1 MSTEERYA
9 RATRS
14 SHLEVEADQSGDIDS
29 IIAAGGAAS
38 GTEGSLGVLL
48 ARVRAE
54 WDGQSGELALYLAA
68 QREWRKKA
76 DEAARLAQARPEQ
89 AQERL
94 KDLAYCLS
102 QAKREGITGR
112 AMVMIGMPT
121 LRQAREALLTFAEQ
135 MAPRHKVDHE
145 DKIPFRELLGN
156 VLDVWID
163 RKCHHCAGRGF
174 NGGYRE
180 PQVHCRPCRGTG
192 NRRMGQLSEDPAL
205 HAFGLHLLTRMD
217 AKSTGAMGH
226 ISRKTRSNG

>member
-14 SHLEVEADQSGDIDS
+14 SHLEVEADHRGDIDS
-29 IIAAGGAAS
+29 IIAAGGVLD
-38 GTEGSLGVLL
+38 SLGVLL

-54 WDGQSGELALYLAA
+54 WDGQAGELALYREA
-68 QREWRKKA
+68 QKQWMRRA
-76 DEAARLAQARPEQ
+76 DEAARQARTKPADEANELRMEAQQCLAQAE
-89 AQERL
+89 
-94 KDLAYCLS
+94 
-102 QAKREGITGR
+102 REGITGR
-112 AMVMIGMPT
+112 AMAMMGMTT
-121 LRQAREALLTFAEQ
+121 LRQARTALLTYALQEATRRKIDPTTHQAALFA
-135 MAPRHKVDHE
+135 M
-145 DKIPFRELLGN
+145 LGN
-156 VLDVWID
+156 VLDIWVD

-192 NRRMGQLSEDPAL
+192 NRRTGQLSEDPAL

-226 ISRKTRSNG
+226 INRKTRSNG